1 MSKVKG
7 LFKSLNYIRGG
18 AKSSGKAFN
27 HAVKSKSPI
36 LKNMKEYGSTV

>member
-7 LFKSLNYIRGG
+7 LFKALNYIRG

-27 HAVKSKSPI
+27 HAVKSKSPS